1 MPPPAHAAGH
11 AGTPEVSTRM
21 PFPLRPTAAA
31 LACLTWL
38 ASYGSTVAQAPAPPA
53 ATTPATPAQAAAI
66 AEFRPHAERACR
78 ALYVRPDDA
87 RTCVRR
93 VLDAALPL
101 SLEDAERPTPTTAPP
116 VDGRGTTVAPDGRE

>member
-1 MPPPAHAAGH
+1 MPAP
-11 AGTPEVSTRM
+11 SK
-21 PFPLRPTAAA
+21 PTTAA
-31 LACLTWL
+31 LACLAWL
-38 ASYGSTVAQAPAPPA
+38 ASSGLAVAQAPKPTASP
-53 ATTPATPAQAAAI
+53 ATTPATPAQIGAV

-101 SLEDAERPTPTTAPP
+101 SLEDAERPTPTTAPRFE
-116 VDGRGTTVAPDGRE
+116 GRGTTVAPDGRE

>member
-1 MPPPAHAAGH
+1 
-11 AGTPEVSTRM
+11 M

-31 LACLTWL
+31 LACLAWQ
-38 ASYGSTVAQAPAPPA
+38 ASYGPALAQAPPA
-53 ATTPATPAQAAAI
+53 VPATTPATSAQAEAI

-78 ALYVRPDDA
+78 ALYGRPDDA

-101 SLEDAERPTPTTAPP
+101 SLEDAERPTPTIAPP
-116 VDGRGTTVAPDGRE
+116 PGGRGTTVAPDGRE

>member
-1 MPPPAHAAGH
+1 
-11 AGTPEVSTRM
+11 M
-21 PFPLRPTAAA
+21 PFPSRPTAAA
-31 LACLTWL
+31 LACLAWL
-38 ASYGSTVAQAPAPPA
+38 PSYGPAAAQAPPAAP
-53 ATTPATPAQAAAI
+53 ATTPATSAQAEAI

-78 ALYVRPDDA
+78 ARYGRPDDA
-87 RTCVRR
+87 RTCGRR

>member
-1 MPPPAHAAGH
+1 
-11 AGTPEVSTRM
+11 M
-21 PFPLRPTAAA
+21 PFPSRPTAAA
-31 LACLTWL
+31 LACLAWQ
-38 ASYGSTVAQAPAPPA
+38 AWYGPAAAQAPPPA
-53 ATTPATPAQAAAI
+53 PATTPATSAQAEAV

-101 SLEDAERPTPTTAPP
+101 SLEDAERPTPTIAPP
-116 VDGRGTTVAPDGRE
+116 PGGRGTTVAPDGRE

>member
-1 MPPPAHAAGH
+1 
-11 AGTPEVSTRM
+11 M
-21 PFPLRPTAAA
+21 PFPSRPTAAA
-31 LACLTWL
+31 LACLAWL
-38 ASYGSTVAQAPAPPA
+38 ASYGPAIAQAPPA
-53 ATTPATPAQAAAI
+53 APATTPAQAEAI
-66 AEFRPHAERACR
+66 AGFRPHAERACR

-116 VDGRGTTVAPDGRE
+116 VGGRGTTVAPDGRE

>member
-1 MPPPAHAAGH
+1 MPAP
-11 AGTPEVSTRM
+11 SKS
-21 PFPLRPTAAA
+21 TAAA
-31 LACLTWL
+31 LVWL
-38 ASYGSTVAQAPAPPA
+38 ASSGLAVAQAPAPSAAP
-53 ATTPATPAQAAAI
+53 ATTPATPAQVEAV

-101 SLEDAERPTPTTAPP
+101 SLEDAERPTPATAPR
-116 VDGRGTTVAPDGRE
+116 VQGRGTTVAPDGRE

>member
-1 MPPPAHAAGH
+1 
-11 AGTPEVSTRM
+11 M
-21 PFPLRPTAAA
+21 PFPSRPTAAA
-31 LACLTWL
+31 LACLAWL
-38 ASYGSTVAQAPAPPA
+38 PSYGPAAAQAPPAAP
-53 ATTPATPAQAAAI
+53 ATTPATPAQAEAI
-66 AEFRPHAERACR
+66 AGFRPHAERACR